1 MIEFHQNKQKGKKMI
16 QITKKAPHSPRQVLG
31 FSENHKKHTLEIRTQ
46 GNGTSAAFFAKLNKA
61 ELAKLCDYIEKEFQI
76 HKEDI

>member
-1 MIEFHQNKQKGKKMI
+1 MI
-16 QITKKAPHSPRQVLG
+16 QNTKKSPHSPRQVLS

-46 GNGTSAAFFAKLNKA
+46 GNGTSSAFNAKLNRR
-61 ELAKLCDYIEKEFQI
+61 ELIQLCEYIEKEFPI